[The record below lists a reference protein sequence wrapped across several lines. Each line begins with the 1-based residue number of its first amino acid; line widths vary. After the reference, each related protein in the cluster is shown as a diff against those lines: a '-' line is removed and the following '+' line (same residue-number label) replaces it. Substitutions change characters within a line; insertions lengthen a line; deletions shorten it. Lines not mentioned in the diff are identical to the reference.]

1 MTAMFIRVDMTPEA
15 AADVGLARKLAE
27 VCPVNIF
34 AQAPDGGA
42 SIVEEN
48 LDECVL
54 CDLCVQA
61 APAGS
66 VRVHKLYDG
75 TVLER

>member
-1 MTAMFIRVDMTPEA
+1 MTAMFIRVEMAPETQT
-15 AADVGLARKLAE
+15 DSELAKKLTE

-34 AQAPDGGA
+34 TQAPDGRA
-42 SIVEEN
+42 AIVEPN

-54 CDLCVQA
+54 CELCVQA
-61 APAGS
+61 APPGG
-66 VRVHKLYDG
+66 VRVHKLYDD